1 VDPLDLSKIVREAQS
16 IQSKSFMET
25 LDQATLLLQNE
36 NGKVGNQK
44 IEDRLVTLEPTGEA
58 LVVGDLHGDLE
69 SLSLILRESQFV
81 QKMEKTKYATLIFLG
96 DYGDRGEKP
105 AEVYHLILRLKL
117 AFPKQVILIRGNHEG
132 PEDLKASPHDL
143 PERFHDKF
151 GGDSLQVYKKTS
163 ALWACLYNG
172 LFVEER
178 FLMVHGGV
186 SPEVRNL
193 QDIGQAKDGHN
204 EGVLEDLL
212 WSDPAEGMLGVSL
225 SPRGAGR
232 LFGED
237 VTEQVLERLK
247 AQVLIRGHEASSTGF
262 KISHG
267 GKILTLFSR
276 KGAPYFNHYGAYL
289 QVPLSQK
296 FENAYQLI
304 PFIHK
309 F

>member
-1 VDPLDLSKIVREAQS
+1 MDPLDLSTIVREAQS

-25 LDQATLLLQNE
+25 LDEATLLQQKE
-36 NGKVGNQK
+36 NGKIGIQK

-105 AEVYHLILRLKL
+105 AEVYYLILRLKL

-132 PEDLKASPHDL
+132 PKDLKASPHDL
-143 PERFHDKF
+143 PERLHAKF
-151 GGDSLQVYKKTS
+151 GEDSLQVYKKTR

-172 LFVEER
+172 VYVEER

-186 SPEVRNL
+186 SLEVSTYKTSVKPKRDTTRGCWRICCGATLRKGCVGFLFRQEAQENSSAKTSRN
-193 QDIGQAKDGHN
+193 KCSK
-204 EGVLEDLL
+204 E
-212 WSDPAEGMLGVSL
+212 
-225 SPRGAGR
+225 
-232 LFGED
+232 
-237 VTEQVLERLK
+237 LK
-247 AQVLIRGHEASSTGF
+247 AQILIRGHEASSTGF

-267 GKILTLFSR
+267 GKVLTLFSR
-276 KGAPYFNHYGAYL
+276 KGAPYFNRYGAYL

-296 FENAYQLI
+296 FENAKQLM